1 MFKTSCK
8 SGGVYFSN
16 IININCLK
24 NIGIH
29 MGAIFPYLSFG
40 SAQDKPSPLREL
52 LRRLFRSSSL
62 SGVEGR
68 GKYVNTFGTINK
80 PKISSVERSRSTP
93 PHFYMMNDKVR
104 LLALFVVSFC
114 LLGVNSVQA
123 APANLNQLIK
133 IAVDNNPELK
143 SKKLT
148 WQNLIHQYPQAT
160 AYADPSL
167 TYTEAINPIET
178 RLGPQDRVLA
188 LKQKLPFRGKR
199 ALKGE
204 IVKKDIEI
212 AKINFDKASRDL
224 VVAVK
229 KSFYE
234 LAYIENAIKL
244 SMQNKAVLEKITHI
258 ATTDYASS
266 ASTLNDVAKAQSQYA
281 QVSYDVQLL
290 EELRS
295 TEKTKINTLLNR
307 KPEQVIQI
315 NSAVHQP
322 PKFSHPVARLYQ
334 WAESN
339 EENSIADLNIQKS
352 KVQTRLSQYTSL
364 PDFNVGAAYSQIGKR
379 DDISGLRN
387 NGKDAFSINIGIN
400 IPLNRGKNN
409 AIKEQAKINQLKQ
422 IEDKK
427 TLKNR
432 LNSKVKSIYFRLNNA
447 YRQTV
452 LYNKNL
458 IPQANRAMQI
468 AQLQY
473 RENKGAIA
481 AYLETQSTWLNFQ
494 LAYQRAVADYW
505 KNLIELEKITGK
517 KL

>member
-1 MFKTSCK
+1 MKL
-8 SGGVYFSN
+8 
-16 IININCLK
+16 LK
-24 NIGIH
+24 V
-29 MGAIFPYLSFG
+29 L
-40 SAQDKPSPLREL
+40 
-52 LRRLFRSSSL
+52 
-62 SGVEGR
+62 
-68 GKYVNTFGTINK
+68 
-80 PKISSVERSRSTP
+80 STP
-93 PHFYMMNDKVR
+93 P
-104 LLALFVVSFC
+104 LFLRVLYVVWMVGFATV
-114 LLGVNSVQA
+114 VNA
-123 APANLNQLIK
+123 APTNLNQLIK
-133 IAVDNNPELK
+133 TAVDNNPTLK
-143 SKKLT
+143 SKKLV
-148 WQNLIHQYPQAT
+148 WQSLIHQYPQAT
-160 AYADPSL
+160 SYADPNL
-167 TYTEAINPIET
+167 TYTEAISPIET
-178 RLGPQDRVLA
+178 RLGPQKRVLA
-188 LKQKLPFRGKR
+188 LKQKLPFKGKR

-212 AKINFDKASRDL
+212 AKVNFDKASRDL

-234 LAYIENAIKL
+234 LVYIENAIKL
-244 SMQNKAVLEKITHI
+244 SMQNKGVLERITRI

-266 ASTLNDVAKAQSQYA
+266 VSTLNDVAKAQSQYA

-295 TEKTKINTLLNR
+295 TEKTQINTLLNR
-307 KPEQVIQI
+307 QPEQSFEI
-315 NSAVHQP
+315 NSAVRQP
-322 PKFSHPVARLYQ
+322 PKFAHSTARLYQ

-352 KVQTRLSQYTSL
+352 QVQAQLSKYTSL
-364 PDFNVGAAYSQIGKR
+364 PDFNIGAAYSQIGER
-379 DDISGLRN
+379 DDVSGLRN

-409 AIKEQAKINQLKQ
+409 AIKEQARINQLQ
-422 IEDKK
+422 QTEDKK
-427 TLKNR
+427 ALKNR
-432 LNSKVKSIYFRLNNA
+432 LNSKVKTIYFRLNNA

-452 LYNKNL
+452 LYSKNL

-473 RENKGAIA
+473 RENKGSIS

>member
-1 MFKTSCK
+1 MMDKSNNHIFKTSCK
-8 SGGVYFSN
+8 SGGVYF
-16 IININCLK
+16 LK
-24 NIGIH
+24 PFLI
-29 MGAIFPYLSFG
+29 
-40 SAQDKPSPLREL
+40 
-52 LRRLFRSSSL
+52 
-62 SGVEGR
+62 
-68 GKYVNTFGTINK
+68 TFK
-80 PKISSVERSRSTP
+80 STP
-93 PHFYMMNDKVR
+93 PHFYMMNYKAR
-104 LLALFVVSFC
+104 LLALFVTCF
-114 LLGVNSVQA
+114 LFLNVNSVQA

-143 SKKLT
+143 SRKLT
-148 WQNLIHQYPQAT
+148 WQKLIHQYPQAT
-160 AYADPSL
+160 AYDDPRL

-212 AKINFDKASRDL
+212 AKVNFDKASRDL

-234 LAYIENAIKL
+234 LVYIENAIKL
-244 SMQNKAVLEKITHI
+244 SMQNKVVLDKITHI

-281 QVSYDVQLL
+281 QVSYDVLLL
-290 EELRS
+290 EELRT
-295 TEKTKINTLLNR
+295 TEKTQINTLLNR
-307 KPEQVIQI
+307 QPEQPFQI
-315 NSAVHQP
+315 NSAVRQP
-322 PKFSHPVARLYQ
+322 PKFAHPVARLYQ

-352 KVQTRLSQYTSL
+352 QVQTKLSNYASL
-364 PDFNVGAAYSQIGKR
+364 PDFNLGAAYSQIGKR
-379 DDISGLRN
+379 DVSGLRD

-409 AIKEQAKINQLKQ
+409 AIKEQARINHLKQ

-427 TLKNR
+427 ALKNR

-452 LYNKNL
+452 LYSKNL

-481 AYLETQSTWLNFQ
+481 TYLETQSTWLNFQ

>member
-1 MFKTSCK
+1 MNNTQNKIQDNKTNPVQQSCK
-8 SGGVYFSN
+8 SGGVYF
-16 IININCLK
+16 LK
-24 NIGIH
+24 PFLI
-29 MGAIFPYLSFG
+29 SF
-40 SAQDKPSPLREL
+40 K
-52 LRRLFRSSSL
+52 
-62 SGVEGR
+62 
-68 GKYVNTFGTINK
+68 
-80 PKISSVERSRSTP
+80 STP
-93 PHFYMMNDKVR
+93 PHFYMMNYKS
-104 LLALFVVSFC
+104 LMLALFITSLF
-114 LLGVNSVQA
+114 LLGVNSAQA
-123 APANLNQLIK
+123 APMNLNQLIK
-133 IAVDNNPELK
+133 SAVDNNPELK
-143 SKKLT
+143 SRKLT
-148 WQNLIHQYPQAT
+148 WQKLIHQYPQAT
-160 AYADPSL
+160 AYADPRL

-188 LKQKLPFRGKR
+188 LKQKLPFKGKR
-199 ALKGE
+199 GLKGE

-212 AKINFDKASRDL
+212 AKINFNKASRDL

-234 LAYIENAIKL
+234 LVYIENAIKL
-244 SMQNKAVLEKITHI
+244 SMQNKGVLEKITHI

-281 QVSYDVQLL
+281 QVSYDVLLL

-295 TEKTKINTLLNR
+295 TEKTQINTLLNR
-307 KPEQVIQI
+307 KPEQPFQI
-315 NSAVHQP
+315 NSAVRQP
-322 PKFSHPVARLYQ
+322 PKFSHAVARLYQ

-352 KVQTRLSQYTSL
+352 QVQTKLSNYASL
-364 PDFNVGAAYSQIGKR
+364 PDFDLGAAYSQIGKR
-379 DDISGLRN
+379 DVSGLEH
-387 NGKDAFSINIGIN
+387 NGRDAFSINIGIN

-409 AIKEQAKINQLKQ
+409 AIKEQARITHLKKV
-422 IEDKK
+422 EDKK
-427 TLKNR
+427 ALKNR
-432 LNSKVKSIYFRLNNA
+432 LNRQVKSNYFKLNNA

-452 LYNKNL
+452 LYSKNL

-473 RENKGAIA
+473 KENKGSIA

-494 LAYQRAVADYW
+494 LSYQRAVADYW

>member
-1 MFKTSCK
+1 MIIKLKTLSPALL
-8 SGGVYFSN
+8 SLQNTPPLFFRVLY
-16 IININCLK
+16 
-24 NIGIH
+24 IG
-29 MGAIFPYLSFG
+29 FVVFG
-40 SAQDKPSPLREL
+40 SA
-52 LRRLFRSSSL
+52 
-62 SGVEGR
+62 
-68 GKYVNTFGTINK
+68 
-80 PKISSVERSRSTP
+80 
-93 PHFYMMNDKVR
+93 
-104 LLALFVVSFC
+104 VVTAEP
-114 LLGVNSVQA
+114 V
-123 APANLNQLIK
+123 NLNQLIK
-133 IAVDNNPELK
+133 IAVDNNSGLK
-143 SKKLT
+143 SQKLK
-148 WQNLIHQYPQAT
+148 WQSLIHQYPQAT

-167 TYTEAINPIET
+167 TYTEAISPIET
-178 RLGPQDRVLA
+178 RLGPQNRVLA
-188 LKQKLPFRGKR
+188 LKQKLPFKGKR

-212 AKINFDKASRDL
+212 AKVNFDKASRDL

-229 KSFYE
+229 SSFYE
-234 LAYIENAIKL
+234 LVYIENAIKL
-244 SMQNKAVLEKITHI
+244 SMQNKGVLEKITHI

-266 ASTLNDVAKAQSQYA
+266 SSTLNDVAKAQSQYA

-295 TEKTKINTLLNR
+295 TEKTQINTLLNR
-307 KPEQVIQI
+307 QPEQPFQI
-315 NSAVHQP
+315 NSGVRQP
-322 PKFSHPVARLYQ
+322 PKFSHSTASLYQ

-352 KVQTRLSQYTSL
+352 QVQSKLSNYTSL
-364 PDFNVGAAYSQIGKR
+364 PDFNIGAAYSQIGER
-379 DDISGLRN
+379 DDVSGLRN

-409 AIKEQAKINQLKQ
+409 AIKEQAKINQLRQ
-422 IEDKK
+422 VEDKK
-427 TLKNR
+427 ALKNR
-432 LNSKVKSIYFRLNNA
+432 LNRKVKSLYFRLNNA

-452 LYNKNL
+452 LYSKNL

-473 RENKGAIA
+473 RENKGSIA

>member
-1 MFKTSCK
+1 MMNKSNNTIVKTSCK
-8 SGGVYFSN
+8 SGGVYFLN
-16 IININCLK
+16 IISSCLK
-24 NIGIH
+24 GIGIQEKSVLV
-29 MGAIFPYLSFG
+29 PRLPFG

-52 LRRLFRSSSL
+52 LLSSSL

-68 GKYVNTFGTINK
+68 GKHVNTLETINK
-80 PKISSVERSRSTP
+80 LKSTP
-93 PHFYMMNDKVR
+93 PHFYMMNYKAR
-104 LLALFVVSFC
+104 LLAMFLASFC

-123 APANLNQLIK
+123 APMNLNQLIK
-133 IAVDNNPELK
+133 TAVDNNPELK
-143 SKKLT
+143 SRKLT
-148 WQNLIHQYPQAT
+148 WQKLIHQYPQAT
-160 AYADPSL
+160 AYADPRL
-167 TYTEAINPIET
+167 TYTEAITPIET
-178 RLGPQDRVLA
+178 RLGPQERVLA
-188 LKQKLPFRGKR
+188 LKQKLPFKGKR

-234 LAYIENAIKL
+234 LVYIENAIKL
-244 SMQNKAVLEKITHI
+244 SMQNKAVLEKITRI

-281 QVSYDVQLL
+281 QVSYDVLL
-290 EELRS
+290 LKELRT
-295 TEKTKINTLLNR
+295 TEKTQINTLLNR
-307 KPEQVIQI
+307 QPEQPFQI
-315 NSAVHQP
+315 NSAVRQP
-322 PKFSHPVARLYQ
+322 PKFAHPVARLYQ

-352 KVQTRLSQYTSL
+352 KLQSKLSNYASL
-364 PDFNVGAAYSQIGKR
+364 PDFDLGAAYSQIGKR

-400 IPLNRGKNN
+400 IPLNRSKNN
-409 AIKEQAKINQLKQ
+409 AIKEQARLNQLQ
-422 IEDKK
+422 QVTDKK
-427 TLKNR
+427 ALKNR
-432 LNSKVKSIYFRLNNA
+432 LNSKVKLIYFRLNNA

-452 LYNKNL
+452 LYSKNL

-481 AYLETQSTWLNFQ
+481 VYLETQSTWLNFQ

>member
-1 MFKTSCK
+1 M
-8 SGGVYFSN
+8 
-16 IININCLK
+16 IINIK
-24 NIGIH
+24 
-29 MGAIFPYLSFG
+29 
-40 SAQDKPSPLREL
+40 
-52 LRRLFRSSSL
+52 SL
-62 SGVEGR
+62 
-68 GKYVNTFGTINK
+68 
-80 PKISSVERSRSTP
+80 STP
-93 PHFYMMNDKVR
+93 PLFWPVLYS
-104 LLALFVVSFC
+104 LLM
-114 LLGVNSVQA
+114 LGASTAISAN
-123 APANLNQLIK
+123 PANLNQLIK
-133 IAVDNNPELK
+133 IAVDNNSGLK
-143 SKKLT
+143 SRKLK
-148 WQNLIHQYPQAT
+148 WQSLIHQYPQAT

-167 TYTEAINPIET
+167 TYTEAVSPIET
-178 RLGPQDRVLA
+178 RLGPQDRVLT
-188 LKQKLPFRGKR
+188 LKQKLPFKGKR

-212 AKINFDKASRDL
+212 AKVNFNKASRDL

-234 LAYIENAIKL
+234 LVYIENAIKL
-244 SMQNKAVLEKITHI
+244 SMQNKVVLEKITHI

-295 TEKTKINTLLNR
+295 TEKTQINTLLNR
-307 KPEQVIQI
+307 APEQPFQI
-315 NSAVHQP
+315 HSGVRQP
-322 PKFSHPVARLYQ
+322 PKFAHSTASLYK

-339 EENSIADLNIQKS
+339 EENIIADLNIQKS
-352 KVQTRLSQYTSL
+352 QVQTKLSNYTSL
-364 PDFNVGAAYSQIGKR
+364 PDFNIGAAYSQIGER
-379 DDISGLRN
+379 DDVSGLRN
-387 NGKDAFSINIGIN
+387 NGKDAFSVNIGIN

-409 AIKEQAKINQLKQ
+409 AIKEQARINQLKQ
-422 IEDKK
+422 IQDKK
-427 TLKNR
+427 ALKNR

-452 LYNKNL
+452 LYSKNL

-473 RENKGAIA
+473 RENSSQKKGSIA
-481 AYLETQSTWLNFQ
+481 GYLETQSTWLNFQ

>member
-1 MFKTSCK
+1 MIKIQKVYQPCR
-8 SGGVYFSN
+8 SGGVYLLNS
-16 IININCLK
+16 IK
-24 NIGIH
+24 
-29 MGAIFPYLSFG
+29 
-40 SAQDKPSPLREL
+40 KPIT
-52 LRRLFRSSSL
+52 
-62 SGVEGR
+62 
-68 GKYVNTFGTINK
+68 KK
-80 PKISSVERSRSTP
+80 TP
-93 PHFYMMNDKVR
+93 PHFCKAYKGKSG
-104 LLALFVVSFC
+104 LLAL
-114 LLGVNSVQA
+114 LLLSGLFLNVQSVQA

-133 IAVDNNPELK
+133 QAVDNNPKLK
-143 SKKLT
+143 SRKLA
-148 WQNLIHQYPQAT
+148 WQKLIHQYPQAT

-212 AKINFDKASRDL
+212 AKVNFDKASRDL

-234 LAYIENAIKL
+234 LVYIENAIKL
-244 SMQNKAVLEKITHI
+244 SLQNKGALEKITRI

-266 ASTLNDVAKAQSQYA
+266 TSTLNDVAKAQSQYA

-290 EELRS
+290 DELRS
-295 TEKTKINTLLNR
+295 TEKTQINTLLNR
-307 KPEQVIQI
+307 NPEQPFQI
-315 NSAVHQP
+315 NSTVRPP
-322 PKFSHPVARLYQ
+322 PKFAHSVARLYH

-352 KVQTRLSQYTSL
+352 QVQTRLSNYTSL
-364 PDFNVGAAYSQIGKR
+364 PDFTLGAAYSQIGKR
-379 DDISGLRN
+379 DITGLEN
-387 NGKDAFSINIGIN
+387 NGRDAFSINIGIN
-400 IPLNRGKNN
+400 IPLNRAKNN
-409 AIKEQAKINQLKQ
+409 AIKEQARINHLKQ
-422 IEDKK
+422 TQDKK
-427 TLKNR
+427 SLKNS
-432 LNSKVKSIYFRLNNA
+432 LNRKVKSLYFKLNNA

>member
-1 MFKTSCK
+1 MR
-8 SGGVYFSN
+8 SN
-16 IININCLK
+16 KMIINK
-24 NIGIH
+24 NI
-29 MGAIFPYLSFG
+29 L
-40 SAQDKPSPLREL
+40 
-52 LRRLFRSSSL
+52 
-62 SGVEGR
+62 
-68 GKYVNTFGTINK
+68 
-80 PKISSVERSRSTP
+80 STP
-93 PHFYMMNDKVR
+93 P
-104 LLALFVVSFC
+104 LFLVILYAF
-114 LLGVNSVQA
+114 LILGASTAVNAEPV
-123 APANLNQLIK
+123 NLNHFIK
-133 IAVDNNPELK
+133 IAVDNNSELK
-143 SKKLT
+143 SRKLK
-148 WQNLIHQYPQAT
+148 WQSLIHQYPQAT
-160 AYADPSL
+160 AYADPSI

-178 RLGPQDRVLA
+178 RLGPQNRGLT
-188 LKQKLPFRGKR
+188 LKQKLPFKGKR

-212 AKINFDKASRDL
+212 AKVNFDKASRDL

-234 LAYIENAIKL
+234 LVYIENAIKL
-244 SMQNKAVLEKITHI
+244 SMQNKTLLEKITHI

-266 ASTLNDVAKAQSQYA
+266 SSTLNDVAKAQSQYA
-281 QVSYDVQLL
+281 QASYDVQLL

-295 TEKTKINTLLNR
+295 TEKTYINTLLNR
-307 KPEQVIQI
+307 HPEQPFQI
-315 NSAVHQP
+315 NSGVRQP
-322 PKFSHPVARLYQ
+322 PKFAHSTASLYQ

-339 EENSIADLNIQKS
+339 EENSIADLKIQKS
-352 KVQTRLSQYTSL
+352 QVQSKLSNYTNL
-364 PDFNVGAAYSQIGKR
+364 PDFNIGAAYSQIDER

-400 IPLNRGKNN
+400 IPLNRSKNN
-409 AIKEQAKINQLKQ
+409 AIKEQARINQLKQ

-427 TLKNR
+427 VLKNR

-458 IPQANRAMQI
+458 IPQANRAMKI

-473 RENKGAIA
+473 RENKGSIV

-505 KNLIELEKITGK
+505 KNLIELEKVTGK